1 MCGSGGD
8 PSKYARQQERE
19 RNARID
25 QGKVDLEKIFA
36 PLEGASY
43 DMVNPTTLGETREE
57 FVARRAKE
65 LYDQKRS
72 EPYGKVKTLG
82 KQDDYARKAGAE
94 YDALLRD
101 EGSYER
107 REGDTTP
114 IWEQQSRAF
123 RQYANPEL
131 RRQKEGAREDLGF
144 ALQRQGV
151 GSSSIAGDRWAKQ
164 AGDFARA
171 EQDVNE
177 RALEVGSQAKGD
189 IARQKQSLLTMLT
202 STGDA
207 GAAAESA
214 RLGVASL
221 RDPPRTEPLGV
232 LFQNT
237 TAGLAGGLDSYRQG
251 QQLGRYNQTVY
262 GGDPNRGSGRV
273 VR

>member
-1 MCGSGGD
+1 MCGGGNSGSG
-8 PSKYARQQERE
+8 YARRQERD

-25 QGKVDLEKIFA
+25 QGKIDLNRVFA

-43 DMVNPTTLGETREE
+43 NLTNPTALSETREQ
-57 FVARRAKE
+57 FVDRRSREIAK
-65 LYDQKRS
+65 DSAIGIPAAKKIQNQVGR
-72 EPYGKVKTLG
+72 
-82 KQDDYARKAGAE
+82 E
-94 YDALLRD
+94 YDDLLRA
-101 EGSYER
+101 ETSYTKTD
-107 REGDTTP
+107 GDATP

-131 RRQKEGAREDLGF
+131 ARQKAGAREDLGF

-151 GSSSIAGDRWAKQ
+151 GSSSIAGDRWAEQ
-164 AGDFARA
+164 AGEFARA
-171 EQDVNE
+171 GQDVNE
-177 RALEVGSQAKGD
+177 RALDVGNQAKGD

-214 RLGVASL
+214 RLAVSSL
-221 RDPPRTEPLGV
+221 RNAPRVEPLGV
-232 LFQNT
+232 LFQNS
-237 TAGLAGGLDSYRQG
+237 TAGLAGGMGAYQQG
-251 QQLGRYNQTVY
+251 QQLGRYSQTVY